1 MTEHSDDFD
10 NSEEI
15 EQFEIPSFTNLSASK
30 IADQFWC
37 EMQLHLKLQIGM
49 EPTEEMIIGSE
60 IHRSLE
66 EELGPIIEVVVTTPE
81 DSVIAYILQIYTKLQ
96 SLLSNKITRELPVIG
111 KINDMPVLGIIDQ
124 LEIEVFEEEKTIII
138 TDYKTRKSKRAPS
151 FEQKRRNQIQMQVY
165 WYLLHN
171 LLNGVFTVEMF
182 KEYFEITKNLVPS
195 QELLEQL
202 PDENKELFKKLTP
215 LDLLNKIFED
225 YKTLPKL
232 SHELRA
238 IYLFQEDQSV
248 VFADRSFYHEE
259 SFEVD
264 MDWAM
269 DYWLGKRIP
278 NDCPQ
283 NWMCKFCQF
292 TDNCSY
298 FLKRF
303 LADKEKKKKK

>member
-1 MTEHSDDFD
+1 MTKHPDDFSD
-10 NSEEI
+10 SEENVQI
-15 EQFEIPSFTNLSASK
+15 EIPSFRNLSASK

-66 EELGPIIEVVVTTPE
+66 EELGPIIEVIVTTPE
-81 DSVIAYILQIYTKLQ
+81 DSVIAYILQIYTKLL
-96 SLLSNKITRELPVIG
+96 SLQTNKITRELPVIG
-111 KINDMPVLGIIDQ
+111 KINDIPVLGIIDQ

-151 FEQKRRNQIQMQVY
+151 FEQRRRNQIQMQVY
-165 WYLLHN
+165 WYLLYN
-171 LLNGVFTVEMF
+171 LTTGNYTIDMF
-182 KEYFEITKNLVPS
+182 KEYFEITKNLEPS
-195 QELLEQL
+195 QELMEQL
-202 PDENKELFKKLTP
+202 PEEQKELFKKLTP
-215 LDLLNKIFED
+215 LDLLNRIFEF

-232 SHELRA
+232 SNELRA
-238 IYLFQEDQSV
+238 IYLFQEDQSI

-269 DYWLGKRIP
+269 GYWSGERIP
-278 NDCPQ
+278 NDCHQ

-303 LADKEKKKKK
+303 LVDKEKKKKK